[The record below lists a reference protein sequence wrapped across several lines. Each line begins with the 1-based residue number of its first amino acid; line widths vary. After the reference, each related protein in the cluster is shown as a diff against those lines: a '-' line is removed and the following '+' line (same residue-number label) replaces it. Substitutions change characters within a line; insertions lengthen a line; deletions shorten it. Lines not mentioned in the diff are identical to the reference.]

1 MATGKHSPDR
11 TPGREAIQA
20 KGFLAAHKWLI
31 LRRVSQL
38 AILGLFL
45 LGPLAGIWIVTGTLS
60 SSLTLE
66 VLPLSDPFLVLQ
78 AMAAGH
84 LPETTAYIGAA
95 IVLAFY
101 FIFGGRVYCSWVCPI
116 NPITDLA
123 SWVHRKLDLKK
134 GWQPKRGARYYV
146 LAMVFVTALI
156 GGGMAYELINPV
168 TMIHRGLV
176 FGMGAAWGAVV
187 AIFLFDLFVASH
199 GWCGHLCPMGAFYGL
214 IGEKSLVRVRADKR
228 DACDDCLDCFVVCPE
243 SQVIAPALRGG
254 KTGVGP
260 VIDAGACTNC
270 GRCIDVC
277 AQDVFRFGLRFD
289 KDTEPAL
296 SEGERV

>member
-1 MATGKHSPDR
+1 MSTGKHSPDR
-11 TPGREAIQA
+11 IPGREAIA
-20 KGFLAAHKWLI
+20 VKGVLSAHKWLI
-31 LRRVSQL
+31 LRRLSQL
-38 AILGLFL
+38 AILVLFL
-45 LGPLAGIWIVTGTLS
+45 LGPLAGIWIVQGTLS
-60 SSLTLE
+60 SSLTLD

-78 AMAAGH
+78 TMAAGH
-84 LPETTAYIGAA
+84 IPEGTAFIGAA

-101 FIFGGRVYCSWVCPI
+101 FIVGGRVYCSWVCPI

-123 SWVHRKLDLKK
+123 NWIHRKLDLKK

-176 FGMGAAWGAVV
+176 FGMGAAWGAVI

-214 IGEKSLVRVRADKR
+214 IGEKSLIRVRADKR
-228 DACDDCLDCFVVCPE
+228 DACDDCLDCFMVCPE

-289 KDTEPAL
+289 KKTEPAL